1 MRRFLDKSTTAESID
16 ADYTE
21 GALRLTPRPTIVTTS
36 WDDGHSLD
44 FRLAELLSSHGVLGT
59 FYVPLSHRRIPS
71 VTPRRLQSLRQF
83 GMEIGAHGI
92 DHTVF
97 TMVSD
102 LSTELVTGKKLL
114 ENLVGEPISSLA
126 YPKGVFNSSVCHLV
140 AHSGYRLARTTAAFR
155 TSLAFDPYRMPVS
168 LHFTRHSNK
177 VLIRHALKDGNLRGL
192 FDWWRRWQCETDPF
206 LLAEL
211 MFEDVCNRGGV
222 FHIWGHSWEIETLGL
237 WDTMERLLKRIAA
250 RPGVCYLTNK
260 QTVDAI
266 ER

>member
-1 MRRFLDKSTTAESID
+1 MRHLLNKSTTAEYINV
-16 ADYTE
+16 DYTE
-21 GALRLTPRPTIVTTS
+21 GALRLTPTLTIVTTS
-36 WDDGHSLD
+36 WDDGHPLD
-44 FRLAELLSSHGVLGT
+44 FRLAELLSSYGVLGT
-59 FYVPLSHRRIPS
+59 FYVPLSHRRIPP
-71 VTPRRLQSLRQF
+71 VTPHRLQSLRQL

-97 TMVSD
+97 TRANN

-126 YPKGVFNSSVCHLV
+126 YPKGAFNSNVCRLV
-140 AHSGYRLARTTAAFR
+140 ADSGYRLARTTAAFR
-155 TSLAFDPYRMPVS
+155 TSLAFDPFRMPVS
-168 LHFTRHSNK
+168 LHFSRHSNK

-192 FDWWRRWQCETDPF
+192 IDWWRRWQCETDPF

-222 FHIWGHSWEIETLGL
+222 FHLWGHSWEIDTLGL
-237 WDTMERLLKRIAA
+237 WDAMERLLKRIAA
-250 RPGVCYLTNK
+250 RPGVRYLTNR
-260 QTVDAI
+260 QTIDAI